1 MKISL
6 NWIKEILDFDLSA
19 EETSE
24 ILTDIGLE
32 VEKSEQYENI
42 KGGLNGI
49 VVGEIKKCDKHPN
62 ADKLKITHVDIGQ
75 EKLSQ
80 IICGAPN
87 VDVNQKVLVALP
99 EQPFFL

>member
-24 ILTDIGLE
+24 IVTDIGLE

-42 KGGLNGI
+42 KGG
-49 VVGEIKKCDKHPN
+49 
-62 ADKLKITHVDIGQ
+62 
-75 EKLSQ
+75 
-80 IICGAPN
+80 
-87 VDVNQKVLVALP
+87 
-99 EQPFFL
+99 

>member
-1 MKISL
+1 MLISDRMRKRKSIYMFVIQEKPLFLRFLKDFLMKISL

-42 KGGLNGI
+42 KGG
-49 VVGEIKKCDKHPN
+49 
-62 ADKLKITHVDIGQ
+62 
-75 EKLSQ
+75 
-80 IICGAPN
+80 
-87 VDVNQKVLVALP
+87 
-99 EQPFFL
+99 

>member
-6 NWIKEILDFDLSA
+6 NWIKEILDFDLTA

-32 VEKSEQYENI
+32 VEKSELYENI

-49 VVGEIKKCDKHPN
+49 VVGEIKKCEKHPN
-62 ADKLKITHVDIGQ
+62 ADKLKITHPLVIPVSLPR
-75 EKLSQ
+75 LS
-80 IICGAPN
+80 GTVPL
-87 VDVNQKVLVALP
+87 KSL
-99 EQPFFL
+99 

>member
-1 MKISL
+1 MLISARMRKRKIHLHVCYPRKAIIFTLSKDFLMKISL

-42 KGGLNGI
+42 KGG
-49 VVGEIKKCDKHPN
+49 
-62 ADKLKITHVDIGQ
+62 
-75 EKLSQ
+75 
-80 IICGAPN
+80 
-87 VDVNQKVLVALP
+87 
-99 EQPFFL
+99 